1 MCLLVRT
8 FYVECSHLALIA
20 RERCEPFCEQRTI
33 TCAIE
38 EGIFPACL
46 QRNRE
51 METVMMLAMLD
62 R

>member
-1 MCLLVRT
+1 MCLLIRT
-8 FYVECSHLALIA
+8 FYVGCSHFALIA
-20 RERCEPFCEQRTI
+20 RERCEPLCEQPTV

-38 EGIFPACL
+38 EGICPACL
-46 QRNRE
+46 QRIRE